1 MPIPGF
7 DRHGLLPAGTY
18 RCSMTEV
25 ESRFGWNRHRKRFVE
40 LLGHFLLREIRPR
53 FAQAFFVNG
62 SFVTDKEEPGDVDVV
77 LDMRAAHDDQ
87 KWQALVLVRDRQEQ
101 GPALSGRDPTMSIVT
116 SMFSSLRK
124 QIQGIAKSIAG
135 LESDERVRWPL
146 EFEPHL
152 SGIAPGSLIVGLRIQ
167 SPDADTSKA
176 QTSIPSLSEP
186 VVQAVRQAVKD
197 IASIGRYVQ
206 EEGVDDAIT
215 EAFPDPAVRDAVM
228 VAASKLAPTGRR
240 GVEALACY
248 RPDTNDAEARPLTP
262 RSRKV
267 LNSAVKRPVR
277 VSGSGSFVGIVR
289 AIDLDARRFEIR
301 HVQDIGAIRCVY
313 AKNVEESVR
322 KILDTRVRV
331 TGQV

>member
-1 MPIPGF
+1 MGAWTDAVEAKARII
-7 DRHGLLPAGTY
+7 HGQMLAARTLANSNGAAPDGVERPYLDLLNELY
-18 RCSMTEV
+18 RNE
-25 ESRFGWNRHRKRFVE
+25 
-40 LLGHFLLREIRPR
+40 FL
-53 FAQAFFVNG
+53 FAQL
-62 SFVTDKEEPGDVDVV
+62 VDSS
-77 LDMRAAHDDQ
+77 D
-87 KWQALVLVRDRQEQ
+87 LVARFE
-101 GPALSGRDPTMSIVT
+101 GPALSGRDPTISIVT
-116 SMFSSLRK
+116 WMFSSLRK

-135 LESDERVRWPL
+135 LESDERVRWPM
-146 EFEPHL
+146 EFEPQL
-152 SGIAPGSLIVGLRIQ
+152 SGIAPGSLVVGLRIQ

-186 VVQAVRQAVKD
+186 VVQAIRQAVKD
-197 IASIGRYVQ
+197 IASIGRYVH
-206 EEGVDDAIT
+206 EEGVDDSIA
-215 EAFPDPAVRDAVM
+215 EAFPDPAVRDALM

-240 GVEALACY
+240 GVEALAFY

-277 VSGSGSFVGIVR
+277 ASGSGSFVGIVR

-331 TGQV
+331 TGQYETLPNRKPRLINVSSMEIFVEPTQKSMPLQH

>member
-1 MPIPGF
+1 MLAARTLANSNRAAPDGVERPYL
-7 DRHGLLPAGTY
+7 DLLNELY
-18 RCSMTEV
+18 RNE
-25 ESRFGWNRHRKRFVE
+25 
-40 LLGHFLLREIRPR
+40 FL
-53 FAQAFFVNG
+53 FAQL
-62 SFVTDKEEPGDVDVV
+62 VDSS
-77 LDMRAAHDDQ
+77 D
-87 KWQALVLVRDRQEQ
+87 LVARFE

-135 LESDERVRWPL
+135 LESDERVRWPM

-152 SGIAPGSLIVGLRIQ
+152 SGIAPGSLVIGLRIQ

-186 VVQAVRQAVKD
+186 VVRAVRQAVKD

-206 EEGVDDAIT
+206 EDGVDDAIT

-240 GVEALACY
+240 GIDTLAFY
-248 RPDTNDAEARPLTP
+248 RPDTNDGEARPLTP
-262 RSRKV
+262 RSRRV

-277 VSGSGSFVGIVR
+277 VGGSGSFVGIVR

-331 TGQV
+331 AGEYETLPDRRPRLINASSMETFVEPTQKSMPLRH